1 MRVID
6 GLELLLGVLGQP
18 SMPRLRLLSL
28 HTKDAR
34 GPDRFLKPFTSL
46 WAAPWFSQL
55 QELSLTADQGFG
67 SAGLAP
73 LREAPL
79 LRMLSIQMVGNAPA
93 LAAGDGRAL
102 ASMPLPSL
110 KRLGLTQVD
119 AGFLA
124 TCTAAAWLS
133 RLERLSLRAV
143 GYLGGSGDGEG
154 TLDGPWAWAAT
165 PSPRSPEAPRF
176 AALVATPWFGR
187 LQKLDLHCPLGTYGG
202 SDGAGLRA
210 LAAALLPNLTLLSLS
225 DVSML
230 AADVSGVLSSAPWL
244 ATSQACGS

>member
-93 LAAGDGRAL
+93 LAAGDSRAL

-124 TCTAAAWLS
+124 ACTAAAWLS

-143 GYLGGSGDGEG
+143 GYLGGSGDGGG

-165 PSPRSPEAPRF
+165 PSPRSPR
-176 AALVATPWFGR
+176 
-187 LQKLDLHCPLGTYGG
+187 
-202 SDGAGLRA
+202 
-210 LAAALLPNLTLLSLS
+210 
-225 DVSML
+225 
-230 AADVSGVLSSAPWL
+230 
-244 ATSQACGS
+244 